1 MSEKDL
7 NDIDSFYVSE
17 MDVNA
22 LLALLRSKKGQIKFV
37 VNVTGIIDGK
47 SKLLQDYNEENK
59 KFLIHEDWNEYIK
72 VMIERYREVE
82 REERDR

>member
-1 MSEKDL
+1 
-7 NDIDSFYVSE
+7 

-59 KFLIHEDWNEYIK
+59 KFLIHEDWNGYIK

-82 REERDR
+82 RGEGQIKLKLIKN